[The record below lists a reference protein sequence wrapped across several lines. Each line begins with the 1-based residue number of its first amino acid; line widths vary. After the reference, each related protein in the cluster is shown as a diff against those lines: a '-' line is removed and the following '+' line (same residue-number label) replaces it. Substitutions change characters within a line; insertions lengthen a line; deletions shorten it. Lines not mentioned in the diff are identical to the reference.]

1 MTLTRVLPLLACL
14 LLATPAGARDI
25 PGFGTVSFP
34 TSCAPAVQADFETA
48 VARLHAFDGPEDAF
62 RAIAA
67 ADPHCAI
74 AWWGAAMTVR
84 GNPLAGAPSRDALDA
99 GRAYLERAVAA
110 GPATPREAG
119 LIDALRV
126 YYRDP
131 AEDQAA
137 RTAAYEAAMRALAEA
152 YPDDVEI
159 QSFHALAILE
169 TVDLTDKTFS
179 RQLEAGRILERL
191 WAANPRH
198 PGIPHY
204 LIHAYDYPPL
214 ASRGLAA
221 ARAYP
226 AIAPAGHHAL
236 HMPSHIYSMLGMWA
250 DSIEANRMAAALHAP
265 GPEDMPRMDADDPHG
280 MDFIAY
286 ADLQLGQDDS
296 VWAALADAGPSDER
310 VLVTARYVLERG
322 DWSGAAVMPVAG
334 LSPYQQITARFV
346 RALGSARSGQV
357 AAARRESD
365 ALHGL
370 RETVLQEDG
379 AYWAGLV
386 DVYGGAA
393 DAWTAYAA
401 GDVAGGLALMSAAS
415 DADDAREKHIL
426 LENKLFPMREL
437 YADLLLMAG
446 HPAEALTA
454 FHTSE
459 AAAPNRFNGFLGS
472 ARAARALGLADEA
485 RQTYAKAAALV
496 VDASPGRPEFTEVR
510 LEGRGP
516 AP

>member
-1 MTLTRVLPLLACL
+1 MARTLLLLACL
-14 LLATPAGARDI
+14 LSVAPARARDV
-25 PGFGTVSFP
+25 PGFGTLTFP
-34 TSCAPAVQADFETA
+34 TSCTPAVQADFETA

-62 RAIAA
+62 RAVAA

-84 GNPLAGAPSRDALDA
+84 GNPLAGAPSRQALQA
-99 GRAYLERAVAA
+99 GRADLDRAVAA

-131 AEDQAA
+131 AEDHAA
-137 RTAAYEAAMRALAEA
+137 RTQAYEAAMRTLAAA

-159 QSFHALAILE
+159 QSFYALAILE
-169 TVDLTDKTFS
+169 AVDLTDKGFS

-204 LIHAYDYPPL
+204 IIHAYDYPPL
-214 ASRGLAA
+214 AARGLAA

-250 DSIEANRMAAALHAP
+250 DSIEANRRAAELHAA

-286 ADLQLGQDDS
+286 AHLQLGQDDA
-296 VWAALADAGPSDER
+296 VRAALADAGPSDER
-310 VLVTARYVLERG
+310 VLVAARYLLERG
-322 DWSGAAVMPVAG
+322 DWAGAAAMPLAG
-334 LSPYQQITARFV
+334 LSPFGQITVRFV
-346 RALGSARSGQV
+346 RALGSARSGRV
-357 AAARRESD
+357 AAARQEAA

-370 RETVLQEDG
+370 REVVLREDG

-386 DVYGGAA
+386 DVYGAAA

-401 GDVAGGLALMSAAS
+401 GDVPGGLALMRAAA

-437 YADLLLMAG
+437 YADLLLLAG
-446 HPAEALTA
+446 RPVEALAA
-454 FHTSE
+454 FRTGE
-459 AAAPNRFNGFLGS
+459 AAAPNRLNGFIGA
-472 ARAARALGLADEA
+472 ARAAHALGREDEA
-485 RQTYAKAAALV
+485 RQDYGKAAALV
-496 VDASPGRPEFTEVR
+496 ADASPGRPEFAELR
-510 LEGRGP
+510 QGGP
-516 AP
+516 TPSP